1 MIDESNTMRTEI
13 CHFIKQ
19 LMVVVMGNF
28 EELFCW
34 HGEIKSSTGVGA
46 KDGEKLETPDNLV
59 LK

>member
-1 MIDESNTMRTEI
+1 MRTEI

-19 LMVVVMGNF
+19 LRVVVMGNF